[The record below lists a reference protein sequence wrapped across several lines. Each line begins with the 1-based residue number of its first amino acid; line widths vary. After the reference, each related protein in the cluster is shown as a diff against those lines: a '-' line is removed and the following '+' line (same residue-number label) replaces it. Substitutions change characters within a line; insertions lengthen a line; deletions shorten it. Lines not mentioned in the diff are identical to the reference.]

1 MVFLQSNTHH
11 HQGLHLQQ
19 QIYLLAH
26 QMTIYQIIIF
36 HKTLRTIL
44 HKTSHMAPLAL
55 LLRKPHKALHR
66 KKLLLNIKRNLIY
79 KPKLMGEFSTSF
91 KGKTQKSLRNPQQQQ
106 HLMYIHQQQH
116 LMMYI
121 HQPHQLTWK
130 LSLLQKLNHHY
141 YIRKS
146 SGNEYHDYYHLISP
160 TELYSSSDEETSPNH
175 ASQTMDH
182 QDQITYPQIDIIG
195 PDLIQE
201 DYEELIKLI
210 ATAKDM
216 NVLPDMLLSERT
228 TKCTSER
235 KVALFEL
242 LECLQI
248 NGQKF

>member
-1 MVFLQSNTHH
+1 
-11 HQGLHLQQ
+11 
-19 QIYLLAH
+19 
-26 QMTIYQIIIF
+26 MTIYQIIIF
-36 HKTLRTIL
+36 HKTPRTIL
-44 HKTSHMAPLAL
+44 HKTPHMAPLASL
-55 LLRKPHKALHR
+55 HRKPYKALHR
-66 KKLLLNIKRNLIY
+66 KKATSKHKKKNNLQAKIDGGIFNIIQRKDTE
-79 KPKLMGEFSTSF
+79 KLKEPSAAATSYNVYTPAAASYDVHTSTTSANME
-91 KGKTQKSLRNPQQQQ
+91 TLSPTETE
-106 HLMYIHQQQH
+106 
-116 LMMYI
+116 
-121 HQPHQLTWK
+121 P
-130 LSLLQKLNHHY
+130 SLL
-141 YIRKS
+141 RKS
-146 SGNEYHDYYHLISP
+146 SGNEYHDHYRLISP

-175 ASQTMDH
+175 ASPTMDH

-216 NVLPDMLLSERT
+216 NVLPDILLSERT